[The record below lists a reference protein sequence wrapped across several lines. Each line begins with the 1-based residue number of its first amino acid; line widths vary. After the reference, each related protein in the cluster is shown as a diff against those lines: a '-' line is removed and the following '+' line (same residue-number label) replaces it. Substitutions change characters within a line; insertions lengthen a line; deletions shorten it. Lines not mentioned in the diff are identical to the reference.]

1 MLINTRILLLIASAR
16 DRYTSETMV
25 HMQLLLMAAVLALDS
40 DPGGSDGGP
49 ASIGNDTRNYNQL
62 SNEVA
67 LQVSEH
73 AWVLITVNLHLELW
87 C

>member
-1 MLINTRILLLIASAR
+1 MFIDAWVLLLITSAR
-16 DRYTSETMV
+16 DRNTSETMV

-40 DPGGSDGGP
+40 DPGGPDCGP
-49 ASIGNDTRNYNQL
+49 ASIGDDTRNYNQL

-87 C
+87 G

>member
-1 MLINTRILLLIASAR
+1 
-16 DRYTSETMV
+16 MV

-40 DPGGSDGGP
+40 DSGCSDGSST
-49 ASIGNDTRNYNQL
+49 SIGDDTRNYNQL

-87 C
+87 G